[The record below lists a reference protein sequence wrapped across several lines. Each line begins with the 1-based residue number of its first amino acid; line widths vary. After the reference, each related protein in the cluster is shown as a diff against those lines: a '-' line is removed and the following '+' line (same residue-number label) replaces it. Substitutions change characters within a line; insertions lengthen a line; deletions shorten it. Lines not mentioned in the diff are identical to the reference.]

1 MSYLPELTSPVFNPF
16 ESEEISPPFSDHW
29 HAKRRVAQAIRAL
42 TDVLV
47 TSTPPTYEL
56 NAIADELEKQANEF
70 AACKRLYGMMEFIN
84 DGEHGTQGEVSHEL
98 NALGGWSNPLSPGLN
113 MWLEGNK
120 AFGTVNFGYAYEG
133 PPGFIHGGYV
143 AAIMDQFLG
152 MAQIIGKKPGMTGTL
167 TTRYRKP
174 TPLNTDLQLEAE
186 VTLLEGRKTL
196 VKGEM
201 RVGDIVTATCE
212 GLFIRPTGGMPSR
225 SRSTQS
231 TPSEQK

>member
-1 MSYLPELTSPVFNPF
+1 MSDIPMLSAAIFNPF
-16 ESEEISPPFSDHW
+16 ESEEITPPYSDHW
-29 HAKRRVAQAIRAL
+29 HGKRRVANAIRKL

-47 TSTPPTYEL
+47 TSTPPTDEL
-56 NAIADELEKQANEF
+56 HAIAEKLELQAEQF
-70 AACKRLYGMMEFIN
+70 ANCKRLYGMLAFIQ

-113 MWLEGNK
+113 MWLDGSK
-120 AFGTVNFGYAYEG
+120 AYGTVNCGWAYEG
-133 PPGFIHGGYV
+133 PPGHVHGGYV

-167 TTRYRKP
+167 TTRYLKP

-186 VTLLEGRKTL
+186 VFIGEGRKTL

-201 RVGDIVTATCE
+201 RVGDVVTATCE
-212 GLFIRPTGGMPSR
+212 GLFIRPSGGMPASKAMA
-225 SRSTQS
+225 Q
-231 TPSEQK
+231 EK

>member
-1 MSYLPELTSPVFNPF
+1 MSDSTILSSAIFNPF
-16 ESEEISPPFSDHW
+16 ESEEITPPYSDHW
-29 HAKRRVAQAIRAL
+29 HAKRRVADAIRKL

-47 TSTPPTYEL
+47 TSTPPTEEL
-56 NAIADELEKQANEF
+56 HNIAQQLEKQADDF
-70 AACKRLYGMMEFIN
+70 ANCKRLYGMIEFIR

-98 NALGGWSNPLSPGLN
+98 NALAGWSNPLSPGLN

-120 AFGTVNFGYAYEG
+120 AYGTVNCGYAYEG
-133 PPGFIHGGYV
+133 PPGHIHGGFV

-167 TTRYRKP
+167 TTRYRSP

-186 VTLLEGRKTL
+186 VFILEGRKTL

-201 RVGDIVTATCE
+201 RAGDIVTATCE
-212 GLFIRPTGGMPSR
+212 GLFIRPSAGMP
-225 SRSTQS
+225 TGS
-231 TPSEQK
+231 TPANKPAQA

>member
-1 MSYLPELTSPVFNPF
+1 MSDTPSPSTAIFNPF
-16 ESEEISPPFSDHW
+16 ESEEITPPYSDHW
-29 HAKRRVAQAIRAL
+29 HAKRRVAQAIRKL

-47 TSTPPTYEL
+47 TSTPPIDEL
-56 NAIADELEKQANEF
+56 HAIAEKLEVQAEQF
-70 AACKRLYGMMEFIN
+70 ANCKRLHGMLAFIQ

-98 NALGGWSNPLSPGLN
+98 NALAGCSNPLSPGLN
-113 MWLEGNK
+113 MWLDGSK
-120 AFGTVNFGYAYEG
+120 AYGTVNCGWAYEG
-133 PPGFIHGGYV
+133 PHGHVHGGYV

-186 VTLLEGRKTL
+186 VFILEGRKTL

-201 RVGDIVTATCE
+201 RDGDVVTATCE
-212 GLFIRPTGGMPSR
+212 GLFIRPSGGMPTGKSIAD
-225 SRSTQS
+225 
-231 TPSEQK
+231 EK